1 MNLIKKAVLSGL
13 IVSTSALIVSGTI
26 VAILNKKRIINKL
39 ENMQFKENKSAKSS
53 YYFNEKQ
60 RSKYV

>member
-1 MNLIKKAVLSGL
+1 MSLIKKAVLSGL

-39 ENMQFKENKSAKSS
+39 ENMQFKENKSASIK
-53 YYFNEKQ
+53 
-60 RSKYV
+60 